1 MRLTRQI
8 LIGVLAIIPVA
19 MAQETLFREVPRA
32 TYPEDKTSVEIEAL
46 FSMPPPHGYLPVR
59 VNIVNQR
66 KTDGSIR
73 ITTRSDSGSDPSS
86 DSQLTSEFELAS
98 KTGST
103 TSHDLLVPVSTD
115 LASEGTTASVTM
127 GGSFGRNSGSVSSN
141 FAPDGSAVLMSEM
154 LHTKNSSILDSEL
167 NSRSSGY
174 GSYQFAARFEPT
186 RMPDDWRAYVGY
198 DFLLLTDQDWNKIPA
213 GARNGIEQW
222 VRLGGRVVIYR
233 IGGSGDFNTFGIEG
247 EPDGERMSYGYGSF
261 ELDSLE
267 HGGGLLLPSKA
278 TVSRFSSTPKKSAQS
293 QSLSLL
299 KDYSNAWP
307 LHMAFGQQK
316 FSYALFIVVLVA
328 FGILVGPVNLFVF
341 AKSGQRHKLF
351 ITTPIISLATSALLI
366 VLILA
371 KDGVGGR
378 GMRIVLMEVVPGQS
392 ENRAYLIQEQVS
404 RTGVLV
410 GGSFTL
416 AEDAAITPVPIESSP
431 WARLSP
437 GMGGGGMRY
446 TARFEDGKLDVA
458 GDWFQSRSEQGQ
470 LIQAVVPTRG
480 RVEIK
485 SQTGEPILNS
495 TFEFPITSL
504 YYKDRSGGFWK
515 AVNLEA
521 GNSVK
526 AISISR
532 AEYELA
538 SDTEGSKLALRQRRA
553 LLRASDREGHFFA
566 IAGEAP
572 AVDSFDVID
581 WIATETIITG
591 PIVR

>member
-1 MRLTRQI
+1 MSFIRYI
-8 LIGVLAIIPVA
+8 LVGLLVVVPAA

-32 TYPEDKTSVEIEAL
+32 TYPEDKTSVEFEAL

-59 VNIVNQR
+59 VSIVNQR

-86 DSQLTSEFELAS
+86 DSQLTSEFELGS
-98 KTGST
+98 KAGSA
-103 TSHDLLVPVSTD
+103 TSHDLLIPLSTD
-115 LASEGTTASVTM
+115 LAGEGTTASVTM

-141 FAPDGSAVLMSEM
+141 FSPDSSAVLMSEV
-154 LHTKNSSILDSEL
+154 LHTKNSSVLDADL
-167 NSRSSGY
+167 NGRSSGY

-198 DFLLLTDQDWNKIPA
+198 DYLLLTDQDWNKVSA
-213 GARNGIEQW
+213 GARNGIQQW

-233 IGGSGDFNTFGIEG
+233 IGGSGDFNTLGIEG
-247 EPDGERMSYGYGSF
+247 EADGQSMPYGYGKF
-261 ELDSLE
+261 ALDSLE
-267 HGGGLLLPSKA
+267 RGGGLTLQPKA
-278 TVSRFSSTPKKSAQS
+278 TVTRYSSSPRKSGQS
-293 QSLSLL
+293 QNVSLL

-307 LHMAFGQQK
+307 LHIAFGQQK
-316 FSYALFIVVLVA
+316 FSYALFIVVLIA

-366 VLILA
+366 ILILA

-378 GMRIVLMEVVPGQS
+378 GMRVVLMEVVPGQS

-410 GGSFTL
+410 GGSFSL

-446 TARFEDGKLDVA
+446 TAKFEDGKLAVG

-470 LIQAVVPTRG
+470 LIQSVVPTRG

-485 SQTGEPILNS
+485 SETGAPIFNS
-495 TFEFPITSL
+495 TFEFPLESL

-515 AVNLEA
+515 AVNLQA

-526 AISISR
+526 SISISR
-532 AEYELA
+532 SEYELA

-553 LLRASDREGHFFA
+553 LLDASAREGHFFA
-566 IAGEAP
+566 IAGETP
-572 AVDSFDVID
+572 AVETFDSID

-591 PIVR
+591 PVAR